1 MRIELCPE
9 TGICSILKE
18 DGKRVDLM
26 PDEVAQI
33 KEASGDS
40 GKISVVLASV
50 DTSFAGS
57 LSSEELSQISTEV
70 K

>member
-40 GKISVVLASV
+40 EKIRVVLANI
-50 DTSFAGS
+50 DNGFAGS
-57 LSSEELSQISTEV
+57 LSLEELSQISSEV

>member
-9 TGICSILKE
+9 TGICSIMKE
-18 DGKRVDLM
+18 DGKRVDLIS
-26 PDEVAQI
+26 DEVNQI

-40 GKISVVLASV
+40 GKIRIVLASI
-50 DTSFAGS
+50 DNGFAES
-57 LSSEELSQISTEV
+57 LSLEELARISSEV

>member
-9 TGICSILKE
+9 TGICSIMKE
-18 DGKRVDLM
+18 DGKRVDLIS
-26 PDEVAQI
+26 DEVNQI

-40 GKISVVLASV
+40 GKIRIVLASI
-50 DTSFAGS
+50 DNGFAKS
-57 LSSEELSQISTEV
+57 LSLEELAQISSEV

>member
-50 DTSFAGS
+50 DTSFSGS
-57 LSSEELSQISTEV
+57 LSSEELFQISTEV